1 LKPITESKKTG
12 AYLVVALALVGLAW
26 LVSPRPISSTSFN
39 DQGKPFF
46 PDFTDPNSAISL
58 QVVSY
63 DQLTGSAAPFKVE
76 FKNDRW
82 VIPSHHDYPADAK
95 DRLAK
100 TAAGVIDIKRDEFR
114 SQNVADY
121 PQFGVVDPLDDK
133 VTGLAGRGTRVTLRG
148 AGDKLLADFIVGNPV
163 QGKSGFR
170 FVRVPDETRVYAAKI
185 DADLSPRFED
195 WINRDLLE
203 IAKSDVSKI
212 AWNDY
217 SVNPRTGGVEQR
229 DNFGIE
235 NKAGKWVTTKPNL
248 GQAVDS
254 TKMQSLLAA
263 LGLQIVGVRPKP
275 PALVQVLQG
284 NTQAQLTQAEVV
296 SLQTKGF
303 YISRS
308 GQLLSNDGEMA
319 VYLNDGVYYMLR
331 FGEIMYG
338 AGSSLTAGSDDSA
351 AAPSSG
357 GTANRYLFVTASYDP
372 SFAKEP
378 LRPTGNDWRT
388 KPDSLMSEAE
398 KANKKVGI
406 EHDRWQRQ
414 TEGAKQKANDLN
426 TRFSDWYYVVS
437 EDSFS
442 KIHVKRS
449 DLTTHTPPPKT

>member
-1 LKPITESKKTG
+1 MTESKKTG
-12 AYLVVALALVGLAW
+12 AYLVVALVLVGLAW
-26 LVSPRPISSTSFN
+26 LVSPRQISSTSAN

-46 PDFTDPNSAISL
+46 PDFTDPNAATSL
-58 QVVSY
+58 EVVSY
-63 DQLTGSAAPFKVE
+63 DQSTGSATPFKVE

-121 PQFGVVDPLDDK
+121 AQFGVVDPLDDK
-133 VTGLAGRGTRVTLRG
+133 VTGLAGRGTRITLRG

-163 QGKSGFR
+163 QGKSGYR
-170 FVRVPDETRVYAAKI
+170 FVRVPSETRVYAAKI

-203 IAKSDVSKI
+203 IKQSDVSKL

-217 SVNPRTGGVEQR
+217 SVDPRTGGVAQR
-229 DNFGIE
+229 DNFSIE
-235 NKAGKWVTTKPNL
+235 NKSGKWFTSKPSA
-248 GQAVDS
+248 GQAIDS
-254 TKMQSLLAA
+254 AKMQSLLAG

-284 NTQAQLTQAEVV
+284 NSQAQLTQAEVM
-296 SLQTKGF
+296 SLQSKGF

-319 VYLNDGVYYMLR
+319 IYLNDGVYYMLR
-331 FGEIMYG
+331 FGEIMYAAG
-338 AGSSLTAGSDDSA
+338 AGLTAGEDDSTS
-351 AAPSSG
+351 APSKS
-357 GTANRYLFVTASYDP
+357 GTANRYLFVTASYDQ

-378 LRPTGNDWRT
+378 PRPAGTEWRS
-388 KPDSLMSEAE
+388 KPDSLMTEAE
-398 KANKKVGI
+398 KANKKIGV

-414 TEGAKQKANDLN
+414 IETAKQKAAELN
-426 TRFSDWYYVVS
+426 TRFSDWYYVIS

-449 DLTTHTPPPKT
+449 DLTSRTPAAKS